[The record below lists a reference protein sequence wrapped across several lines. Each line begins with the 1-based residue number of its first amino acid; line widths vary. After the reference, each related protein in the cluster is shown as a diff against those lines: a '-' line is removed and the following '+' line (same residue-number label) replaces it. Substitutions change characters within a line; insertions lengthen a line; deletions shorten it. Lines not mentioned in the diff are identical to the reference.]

1 MPVRTEEERWKIL
14 VKQKVKDFFDIVKSQ
29 MKINSLE
36 NEIETLTNSIKD
48 ELYKEFLKK
57 LGDSAENERLKKEN
71 KNLRKKVKVLKEIIK
86 EGK

>member
-1 MPVRTEEERWKIL
+1 MKERIKNFFDL
-14 VKQKVKDFFDIVKSQ
+14 VKAQQKIGK
-29 MKINSLE
+29 LE
-36 NEIETLTNSIKD
+36 NEVETLTNSIKD
-48 ELYKEFLKK
+48 ELYKEFLKN

>member
-1 MPVRTEEERWKIL
+1 M
-14 VKQKVKDFFDIVKSQ
+14 KQKFKDFFDIVKAQ
-29 MKINSLE
+29 MKINSLK
-36 NEIETLTNSIKD
+36 NEVETLTNSIKD
-48 ELYKEFLKK
+48 ELYKEFLKN

>member
-1 MPVRTEEERWKIL
+1 

-29 MKINSLE
+29 IKINSLE

>member
-1 MPVRTEEERWKIL
+1 M
-14 VKQKVKDFFDIVKSQ
+14 KQKVKYFFDIAKAQ

-36 NEIETLTNSIKD
+36 NEIETLNNSIKD

-57 LGDSAENERLKKEN
+57 LGETTENERLKKEN
-71 KNLRKKVKVLKEIIK
+71 KILRKKVKTLKEIIK

>member
-1 MPVRTEEERWKIL
+1 
-14 VKQKVKDFFDIVKSQ
+14 VKQKVKEFFDIVKAQ

-48 ELYKEFLKK
+48 ELYKEFLKN
-57 LGDSAENERLKKEN
+57 LGDSVENERLKKEN

>member
-1 MPVRTEEERWKIL
+1 M
-14 VKQKVKDFFDIVKSQ
+14 KQKVKYFFDIAKAQ

-57 LGDSAENERLKKEN
+57 LGESTENERLKKEN
-71 KNLRKKVKVLKEIIK
+71 KILRKKVKTLKEIIK

>member
-1 MPVRTEEERWKIL
+1 M
-14 VKQKVKDFFDIVKSQ
+14 KQKVKDFFDIVKAQ

-36 NEIETLTNSIKD
+36 NEVETLTNSIKD
-48 ELYKEFLKK
+48 ELYKEFLKN
-57 LGDSAENERLKKEN
+57 LGDSVENERLKKEN

>member
-1 MPVRTEEERWKIL
+1 M
-14 VKQKVKDFFDIVKSQ
+14 KQKVKDFFDIVKKQ

-36 NEIETLTNSIKD
+36 NEVETLTNSIKD

>member
-1 MPVRTEEERWKIL
+1 M
-14 VKQKVKDFFDIVKSQ
+14 KQKVKDFFDIVKSQ
-29 MKINSLE
+29 IKINSLE

>member
-1 MPVRTEEERWKIL
+1 M
-14 VKQKVKDFFDIVKSQ
+14 KQKVKDFFDIVKTQ

-86 EGK
+86 ECK

>member
-1 MPVRTEEERWKIL
+1 M
-14 VKQKVKDFFDIVKSQ
+14 KQKVKDFFDIVKTQ

-48 ELYKEFLKK
+48 ELYKEFLKN

>member
-1 MPVRTEEERWKIL
+1 M
-14 VKQKVKDFFDIVKSQ
+14 KQKVKYFFDIVKAQ

-36 NEIETLTNSIKD
+36 NEVETLTNSIKD
-48 ELYKEFLKK
+48 ELYKEFLKN

>member
-1 MPVRTEEERWKIL
+1 M
-14 VKQKVKDFFDIVKSQ
+14 KQKVKYFFDIAKAQ

-57 LGDSAENERLKKEN
+57 LGESTENERLKKEN
-71 KNLRKKVKVLKEIIK
+71 KILRKKVKTLKEIIK
-86 EGK
+86 EGN

>member
-1 MPVRTEEERWKIL
+1 M
-14 VKQKVKDFFDIVKSQ
+14 KQKVKYFFDIAKAQ

-57 LGDSAENERLKKEN
+57 LGDSVENERLKKEN
-71 KNLRKKVKVLKEIIK
+71 KILRKKIKTLKEIIK

>member
-1 MPVRTEEERWKIL
+1 M
-14 VKQKVKDFFDIVKSQ
+14 KQKFKDFFDIVKSQ
-29 MKINSLE
+29 IKINSLE
-36 NEIETLTNSIKD
+36 NEVETLTNSIKD
-48 ELYKEFLKK
+48 ELYKEFLKN

>member
-1 MPVRTEEERWKIL
+1 M
-14 VKQKVKDFFDIVKSQ
+14 KQKVRDFFDIVKAQ

-48 ELYKEFLKK
+48 ELYKEFLKN
-57 LGDSAENERLKKEN
+57 LGDSVENERLKKEN
-71 KNLRKKVKVLKEIIK
+71 RNLRKKVKVLKEIIK

>member
-1 MPVRTEEERWKIL
+1 M
-14 VKQKVKDFFDIVKSQ
+14 KQKVKYFFDIAKAQ

-57 LGDSAENERLKKEN
+57 LGESTENERLKKEN
-71 KNLRKKVKVLKEIIK
+71 KILRKKVKTLKEIIK
-86 EGK
+86 EDK

>member
-1 MPVRTEEERWKIL
+1 
-14 VKQKVKDFFDIVKSQ
+14 VKQKVKDFFDIVKTQ

>member
-1 MPVRTEEERWKIL
+1 M
-14 VKQKVKDFFDIVKSQ
+14 KQKFNDFFDIVKSQ
-29 MKINSLE
+29 IKINSLE
-36 NEIETLTNSIKD
+36 NEVETLTNSIKD
-48 ELYKEFLKK
+48 ELYKEFLKN

>member
-1 MPVRTEEERWKIL
+1 M
-14 VKQKVKDFFDIVKSQ
+14 KQKVKDFFDIVKAQ

-48 ELYKEFLKK
+48 ELYKEFLKN
-57 LGDSAENERLKKEN
+57 LGDSVENERLKKEN

>member
-1 MPVRTEEERWKIL
+1 M
-14 VKQKVKDFFDIVKSQ
+14 KQKVKDFFDIVKAQ

-48 ELYKEFLKK
+48 ELYKEFLKN